1 MMNKYYKEMLLK
13 NFEVIV
19 RQQRGGIYR
28 MYLIKKGVKTG
39 DYVEF
44 FSRGRAS
51 EIAEKALTAKEGTNI
66 SNALC
71 ALNALV
77 NENF

>member
-13 NFEVIV
+13 NFEIIV

-66 SNALC
+66 SSALC